1 LGFWALTGF
10 AGEWTDDRPSEP
22 GWDRLIAFNGKI
34 FPGFATPRQDS
45 DGWAFKVE
53 RRPEYDGPASFGGY
67 SGGGLWHSLITK
79 NEEGQIG
86 LKTIILS
93 GVAYY
98 QTGFQNDA
106 NIIYCNGY
114 THIYGFIADVLAV

>member
-86 LKTIILS
+86 LKTIIRILPNRIS
-93 GVAYY
+93 ERCKHHLLQWLHPYIWIHRRRAG
-98 QTGFQNDA
+98 GL
-106 NIIYCNGY
+106 G
-114 THIYGFIADVLAV
+114 